1 MCSGSCRSPRWWCG
15 RAPGGPNRTMP
26 ATLQKCVSGPCPL
39 TTVAHLLGPHTITF
53 LQVLIA
59 TATGPIYGWIAQR
72 IYRVLFGLD
81 ISASEHSISFHVRL
95 TSAPIPRVLF
105 GRHACSYALE
115 NPPVRHP
122 ILTHPHSER
131 GAHGG
136 AGRCRVVPCGLNAS
150 ALAPPHGP
158 TEQAPPNVLP
168 NHIHRPNTSTSTSTM
183 LRNILLLSNFL
194 LAAMVHTDAKVRC
207 NLLSENGAPS
217 WDHLPKKRDMVNSL
231 YPHINIHHNPAY
243 LLLLPELYKWC
254 PFHPYLP
261 QIIWSPIT
269 DLLPPPK
276 DQNTK
281 VASINAIQ
289 GPTNTNVFFSVLVS
303 RRRALRCGRP

>member
-1 MCSGSCRSPRWWCG
+1 MSCSAG
-15 RAPGGPNRTMP
+15 MP
-26 ATLQKCVSGPCPL
+26 AHT
-39 TTVAHLLGPHTITF
+39 HL
-53 LQVLIA
+53 
-59 TATGPIYGWIAQR
+59 R
-72 IYRVLFGLD
+72 ILL
-81 ISASEHSISFHVRL
+81 SA
-95 TSAPIPRVLF
+95 A
-105 GRHACSYALE
+105 G
-115 NPPVRHP
+115 HP

-207 NLLSENGAPS
+207 NLLLENGAPS

-269 DLLPPPK
+269 DLLPPPE